1 MSEQAKQQFDIQKL
15 FVRDLSFESPQAPV
29 IFTEKWQPSTDVNL
43 SSRYDEL
50 DDDHYLVDL
59 KIQITAKQNDKVCFL
74 IEVVQSCI
82 FLLKGF
88 AEEQQGQLLNSY
100 CPNTLFP
107 FAREVISESVTKGG
121 FPPLV
126 LAPVNF
132 DALYAQKLA
141 KDAEDSS
148 NASTKH

>member
-1 MSEQAKQQFDIQKL
+1 MSEQKEQFEIQKL
-15 FVRDLSFESPQAPV
+15 FVHDLSFESPQAPV
-29 IFTEKWQPSTDVNL
+29 IFTEQWQPSTDVNL
-43 SSRYDEL
+43 SSRFDEL
-50 DDDHYLVDL
+50 GDDHYLIDL
-59 KIQITAKQNDKVCFL
+59 KIHITAKQNDKVSFL
-74 IEVVQSCI
+74 IEVVQSGI
-82 FLLKGF
+82 FLIKGF
-88 AEEQQGQLLNSY
+88 AQEQHDQLLNSY

-141 KDAEDSS
+141 QDAEDSS

>member
-1 MSEQAKQQFDIQKL
+1 MSEQQEQFDIQKL

-29 IFTEKWQPSTDVNL
+29 IFTEQWQPSTDVNL
-43 SSRYDEL
+43 SSRFDVL
-50 DDDHYLVDL
+50 GDDHYLVDL
-59 KIQITAKQNDKVCFL
+59 KIQITAKQNDKVSFL
-74 IEVVQSCI
+74 IEVVQSGI

-88 AEEQQGQLLNSY
+88 AQEQQDQLLNSY

-141 KDAEDSS
+141 QDAEDNS
-148 NASTKH
+148 NTSTKH

>member
-1 MSEQAKQQFDIQKL
+1 MSEQQEQFDIQKL

-29 IFTEKWQPSTDVNL
+29 IFTEQWQPSTDVNL
-43 SSRYDEL
+43 SSRFDVIG
-50 DDDHYLVDL
+50 DDHYLVDL
-59 KIQITAKQNDKVCFL
+59 KIQITAKQNDKVSFL
-74 IEVVQSCI
+74 IEVVQSGI

-88 AEEQQGQLLNSY
+88 AQEQQDQLLNSY

-141 KDAEDSS
+141 QDAEDNS
-148 NASTKH
+148 NTSTKH

>member
-1 MSEQAKQQFDIQKL
+1 MSKQKEQFEIQKL

-29 IFTEKWQPSTDVNL
+29 IFTEQWQPSTDVNL
-43 SSRYDEL
+43 SSRFDEL
-50 DDDHYLVDL
+50 GDDHYLIDL
-59 KIQITAKQNDKVCFL
+59 KIHITAKQNDKVSFL
-74 IEVVQSCI
+74 IEVVQSGI
-82 FLLKGF
+82 FLIKCF
-88 AEEQQGQLLNSY
+88 AQEQHDQLLNSY

-141 KDAEDSS
+141 QDAEGSS

>member
-1 MSEQAKQQFDIQKL
+1 MSEQEEQFEIKKL

-43 SSRYDEL
+43 SSRFDEL
-50 DDDHYLVDL
+50 GDDNYLVDL
-59 KIQITAKQNDKVCFL
+59 KIQITAKQNDKVSFL
-74 IEVVQSCI
+74 IEVVQSGI

-88 AEEQQGQLLNSY
+88 SQKQQDQLLNSY

-107 FAREVISESVTKGG
+107 FAREVISETVTKGG

-141 KDAEDSS
+141 QDAEENS

>member
-1 MSEQAKQQFDIQKL
+1 MSEQEEQFEIQKL

-43 SSRYDEL
+43 SSRFDEL
-50 DDDHYLVDL
+50 GDDNYLVDL
-59 KIQITAKQNDKVCFL
+59 KIQITAKQNDKVSFL
-74 IEVVQSCI
+74 IEVVQSGI

-88 AEEQQGQLLNSY
+88 SQKQQDQLLNSY

-107 FAREVISESVTKGG
+107 FAREVISETVTKGG

-141 KDAEDSS
+141 QDAEENP

>member
-74 IEVVQSCI
+74 IEVVQSGI

-88 AEEQQGQLLNSY
+88 AEEQLGQLLNSY

>member
-1 MSEQAKQQFDIQKL
+1 MSEQEEQFEIQKL

-43 SSRYDEL
+43 SSRFDEL
-50 DDDHYLVDL
+50 GDDNYLVDL
-59 KIQITAKQNDKVCFL
+59 KIQITAKQNDKVSFL
-74 IEVVQSCI
+74 IEVVQSGI

-88 AEEQQGQLLNSY
+88 SQKQQDQLLNSY

-107 FAREVISESVTKGG
+107 FAREVISETVTKGG

-141 KDAEDSS
+141 QDAEENS

>member
-1 MSEQAKQQFDIQKL
+1 VSEQQEQFDIQKL

-29 IFTEKWQPSTDVNL
+29 IFTEQWQPSTDVNL
-43 SSRYDEL
+43 SSRFDVL
-50 DDDHYLVDL
+50 GDDHYLVDL
-59 KIQITAKQNDKVCFL
+59 KIQITAKQNDKVSFL
-74 IEVVQSCI
+74 IEVVQSGI

-88 AEEQQGQLLNSY
+88 AQEQQDQLLNSY

-141 KDAEDSS
+141 QDAEDNS
-148 NASTKH
+148 NTSTKH

>member
-1 MSEQAKQQFDIQKL
+1 MSEQQEQFDIQKL

-29 IFTEKWQPSTDVNL
+29 IFTEQWQPSTDVNL
-43 SSRYDEL
+43 SSRFDVL
-50 DDDHYLVDL
+50 GDDHYLVDL
-59 KIQITAKQNDKVCFL
+59 KIQITAKQNDKVSFL
-74 IEVVQSCI
+74 IEVVQSGI

-88 AEEQQGQLLNSY
+88 AQEQQDQLLNSY
-100 CPNTLFP
+100 CQNTLFP

-132 DALYAQKLA
+132 DALYAQKLEQ
-141 KDAEDSS
+141 DAEDNS
-148 NASTKH
+148 NTSTKH

>member
-1 MSEQAKQQFDIQKL
+1 MSEQQEQFDIQKL

-29 IFTEKWQPSTDVNL
+29 IFTEQWQPSTDVNL
-43 SSRYDEL
+43 SSRFDVL
-50 DDDHYLVDL
+50 GDDHYLVDL
-59 KIQITAKQNDKVCFL
+59 KIQITAKQNDKVSFL
-74 IEVVQSCI
+74 IEVVQSGI

-88 AEEQQGQLLNSY
+88 AQEQQDQLLNSY

-141 KDAEDSS
+141 QDAEDSS

>member
-1 MSEQAKQQFDIQKL
+1 MSEQKEQFEIQKL

-29 IFTEKWQPSTDVNL
+29 IFTEQWQPSTDVNL
-43 SSRYDEL
+43 SSRFDEL
-50 DDDHYLVDL
+50 GDDHYLIDL
-59 KIQITAKQNDKVCFL
+59 KIHITAKQNDKVSFL
-74 IEVVQSCI
+74 IEVVQSGM
-82 FLLKGF
+82 FLMKGF
-88 AEEQQGQLLNSY
+88 AQEQHDQLLNRY

-141 KDAEDSS
+141 QDAEDSS

>member
-1 MSEQAKQQFDIQKL
+1 MSEQEEQFEIQKL

-43 SSRYDEL
+43 SSRFDEL
-50 DDDHYLVDL
+50 GDDNYLVDL
-59 KIQITAKQNDKVCFL
+59 KIQITAKQNDKVSFL
-74 IEVVQSCI
+74 IEVVQSGI

-88 AEEQQGQLLNSY
+88 SQKQQDQLLNSY

-141 KDAEDSS
+141 QDAEENS

>member
-1 MSEQAKQQFDIQKL
+1 MSEQQEQFDIQKL

-29 IFTEKWQPSTDVNL
+29 IFTEQWQPSTDVNL
-43 SSRYDEL
+43 SSRFDVL
-50 DDDHYLVDL
+50 GDDHYLVNL
-59 KIQITAKQNDKVCFL
+59 KIQITAKQNDKVSFL
-74 IEVVQSCI
+74 IEVVQSGI

-88 AEEQQGQLLNSY
+88 AQEQQDQLLNSY

-141 KDAEDSS
+141 QDAEDNS
-148 NASTKH
+148 NTSTKH

>member
-1 MSEQAKQQFDIQKL
+1 VSEQQEQFDIQKL

-29 IFTEKWQPSTDVNL
+29 IFTEQWQPSTDVNL
-43 SSRYDEL
+43 SSRFDVL
-50 DDDHYLVDL
+50 GDDHYLVDL
-59 KIQITAKQNDKVCFL
+59 KIQITAKQNDKVSFL
-74 IEVVQSCI
+74 IEVVQSGI

-88 AEEQQGQLLNSY
+88 AQEQQDQLLNSY
-100 CPNTLFP
+100 CPNTLLP

-141 KDAEDSS
+141 QDAEDNS
-148 NASTKH
+148 NTSTKH

>member
-1 MSEQAKQQFDIQKL
+1 MSEQKEQFEIQKL

-29 IFTEKWQPSTDVNL
+29 IFTEQWQPSTDVNL
-43 SSRYDEL
+43 SSRFDEL
-50 DDDHYLVDL
+50 GDDHYLIDL
-59 KIQITAKQNDKVCFL
+59 KIHITAKQNDKVSFL
-74 IEVVQSCI
+74 IEVVQSGI
-82 FLLKGF
+82 FLIKGF
-88 AEEQQGQLLNSY
+88 AQEQHDQLLNSY
-100 CPNTLFP
+100 CPTTLFP

-141 KDAEDSS
+141 QDAEDSS

>member
-1 MSEQAKQQFDIQKL
+1 MSEQQEQFDIQKL

-29 IFTEKWQPSTDVNL
+29 IFTEQWQPSTDVNL
-43 SSRYDEL
+43 SSRFDVL
-50 DDDHYLVDL
+50 GDDHYLVDL
-59 KIQITAKQNDKVCFL
+59 KIQITAKQNDKVSFL
-74 IEVVQSCI
+74 IEVVQSGI

-88 AEEQQGQLLNSY
+88 AQEQQDQLLNSY
-100 CPNTLFP
+100 CTNTLFP

-141 KDAEDSS
+141 QDAEDNS
-148 NASTKH
+148 NTSTKH

>member
-1 MSEQAKQQFDIQKL
+1 MSEQQEQFDIQKL

-29 IFTEKWQPSTDVNL
+29 IFTEQWQPSTDVNL
-43 SSRYDEL
+43 SSRFDVL
-50 DDDHYLVDL
+50 GDDHYLVDL
-59 KIQITAKQNDKVCFL
+59 KIQITAKQNDKVSFL
-74 IEVVQSCI
+74 IEVVQSGI

-88 AEEQQGQLLNSY
+88 AQEQQDQLINSY

-141 KDAEDSS
+141 QDAEDNS
-148 NASTKH
+148 NTSTKH

>member
-74 IEVVQSCI
+74 IEVVQSGI

-88 AEEQQGQLLNSY
+88 AEEQQVQLLNSY